1 LFSAGR
7 GDRLF
12 VIRQSLT
19 PALIALAFPNGT
31 FPSSDRTGLSHSWR
45 TVLNRILENKP
56 YKIVRK
62 IVIAIVGVSVILIGA
77 AMIFL
82 PGPAIVVIPVG
93 LAILATEFA
102 WAKVLLHKL
111 KEKIPWKTTA
121 KVF

>member
-1 LFSAGR
+1 MVPCSVASYNR
-7 GDRLF
+7 
-12 VIRQSLT
+12 I
-19 PALIALAFPNGT
+19 
-31 FPSSDRTGLSHSWR
+31 GLSYWCRR
-45 TVLNRILENKP
+45 TVLNRIFENKP

-62 IVIAIVGVSVILIGA
+62 IVVAIVGVSVILIGA

-121 KVF
+121 KVI